1 MGKTKTDKQPKKAAV
16 AKKMKPVKTKLTKS
30 QVFDALAED
39 SGMAKSEVKK
49 LWGSLERL
57 IEASICDEGYGQF
70 TLPGLMKVT
79 TVRRPAIKARRG
91 INPFTK
97 EETWFKAKPASTGV
111 RIRALKKMKGF
122 ANDLRLRAAISER
135 MALFHS
141 RSQGGKL
148 NVHALRIFH

>member
-16 AKKMKPVKTKLTKS
+16 AIKMKPVKTKLTKS

-49 LWGSLERL
+49 VWGSLERL

-79 TVRRPAIKARRG
+79 TVRKPPSKRGG

-97 EETWFKAKPASTGV
+97 EETWFKAKPGTPV
-111 RIRALKKMKGF
+111 
-122 ANDLRLRAAISER
+122 SE
-135 MALFHS
+135 FGH
-141 RSQGGKL
+141 
-148 NVHALRIFH
+148 

>member
-1 MGKTKTDKQPKKAAV
+1 
-16 AKKMKPVKTKLTKS
+16 MKPVKTKLTKS
-30 QVFDALAED
+30 QVFEALAED
-39 SGMAKSEVKK
+39 SGMAKSEIKK
-49 LWGSLERL
+49 VWCSLERL
-57 IEASICDEGYGQF
+57 IEASICDEGFGQL

-122 ANDLRLRAAISER
+122 AN
-135 MALFHS
+135 
-141 RSQGGKL
+141 
-148 NVHALRIFH
+148 

>member
-1 MGKTKTDKQPKKAAV
+1 MGKKQTGKQLEKGVEAR
-16 AKKMKPVKTKLTKS
+16 KMKPVKTKLSKS
-30 QVFDALAED
+30 QVFEALAED
-39 SGMAKSEVKK
+39 SGVTKSEVKK
-49 LWGSLERL
+49 VWGSLERL
-57 IEASICDEGYGQF
+57 IEASICEQGYGQF

-122 ANDLRLRAAISER
+122 AN
-135 MALFHS
+135 
-141 RSQGGKL
+141 
-148 NVHALRIFH
+148 

>member
-1 MGKTKTDKQPKKAAV
+1 MGQKKFDRQAKKAV
-16 AKKMKPVKTKLTKS
+16 EAKKLKPVKSKLSKS
-30 QVFDALAED
+30 QVFEALAED

-49 LWGSLERL
+49 VLGSLERL
-57 IEASICDEGYGQF
+57 IEASICEQGYGQF

-79 TVRRPAIKARRG
+79 TVHRPAMKARRG

-122 ANDLRLRAAISER
+122 AN
-135 MALFHS
+135 
-141 RSQGGKL
+141 
-148 NVHALRIFH
+148 

>member
-16 AKKMKPVKTKLTKS
+16 PKKMKPVKTKLTKS

-49 LWGSLERL
+49 VWGSLERL

-70 TLPGLMKVT
+70 SLPGLMKVT

-97 EETWFKAKPASTGV
+97 EETWFKAKP
-111 RIRALKKMKGF
+111 
-122 ANDLRLRAAISER
+122 LRLIHATA
-135 MALFHS
+135 
-141 RSQGGKL
+141 RSTPQTTGWWPPSVLKVSL
-148 NVHALRIFH
+148 SFRQLMRLW

>member
-1 MGKTKTDKQPKKAAV
+1 MGNKKNDKQPKKVAQ
-16 AKKMKPVKTKLTKS
+16 AKKMKPVKTKLSKS
-30 QVFDALAED
+30 QVLRALAED
-39 SGMAKSEVKK
+39 SGMSKSEVKK
-49 LWGSLERL
+49 VWCSLERL
-57 IEASICDEGYGQF
+57 IEASICDQGYGQF

-122 ANDLRLRAAISER
+122 AN
-135 MALFHS
+135 
-141 RSQGGKL
+141 
-148 NVHALRIFH
+148 

>member
-1 MGKTKTDKQPKKAAV
+1 MGQKKFDKQPKKAV
-16 AKKMKPVKTKLTKS
+16 EAKKMKPVKSKLSKS
-30 QVFDALAED
+30 QVFEALAED
-39 SGMAKSEVKK
+39 SGMAESEVKK
-49 LWGSLERL
+49 VLGSLERL
-57 IEASICDEGYGQF
+57 IEASICEQGYGQF

-122 ANDLRLRAAISER
+122 AS
-135 MALFHS
+135 
-141 RSQGGKL
+141 
-148 NVHALRIFH
+148 

>member
-1 MGKTKTDKQPKKAAV
+1 MVQKKSDKQPKKAV
-16 AKKMKPVKTKLTKS
+16 EAKKMKPVKGKLSKS
-30 QVFDALAED
+30 QVFEALAKD
-39 SGMAKSEVKK
+39 SGMAQSEVKK
-49 LWGSLERL
+49 VLGSLERL
-57 IEASICDEGYGQF
+57 IEASICEQGYGQF

-122 ANDLRLRAAISER
+122 AN
-135 MALFHS
+135 
-141 RSQGGKL
+141 
-148 NVHALRIFH
+148 